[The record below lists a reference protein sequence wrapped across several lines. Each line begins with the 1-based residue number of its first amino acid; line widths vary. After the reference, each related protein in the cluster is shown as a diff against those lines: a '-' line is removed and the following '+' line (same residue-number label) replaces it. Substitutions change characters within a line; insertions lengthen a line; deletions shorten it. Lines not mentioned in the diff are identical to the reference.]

1 MRALVAESAR
11 PRPWHEACSQA
22 WHHPLVEVPMLAV
35 TLFLTS
41 FSTFATLILGW
52 LLGAMLVASLFL
64 FRRHQIRVHDE
75 HM

>member
-1 MRALVAESAR
+1 
-11 PRPWHEACSQA
+11 
-22 WHHPLVEVPMLAV
+22 MLAV